1 MKTQL
6 DVRRPET
13 AQGEHRNQAA
23 AFLVGSIV
31 VTVLLYHV
39 IPYGRTIGYPLMLLS
54 TLVHEMGHG
63 IAAMLVGGSFERFEM
78 YADGSG
84 VAYSRGAFGRMA
96 NAFISAGGL
105 VGPALIG
112 GVGFVVGRSTQGARV
127 ALAVFGVVLLVALIL
142 VVRSVFGVAFVAA
155 TVVLCLGIALRA
167 PAWVSQVAV
176 VFIAVQLALSVFSR
190 GDYLFTQWAVT
201 GSGRMPS
208 DVQQMSEALFLPYWF
223 WGAVCGLISVAVL
236 LVGLRVF
243 FGGSGKN
250 AGKGPK
256 KASA

>member
-54 TLVHEMGHG
+54 TLVHELGHG
-63 IAAMLVGGSFERFEM
+63 IAAMLVGGSFDRFEM

-84 VAYSRGAFGRMA
+84 VAYSRGAFGRFSR
-96 NAFISAGGL
+96 AFISAGGL

-112 GVGFVVGRSTQGARV
+112 GVGFVVGRSTRGARV
-127 ALAVFGVVLLVALIL
+127 GLAVFGVVLLVALIL

-190 GDYLFTQWAVT
+190 GDYLFTQWAET

-223 WGAVCGLISVAVL
+223 WGAACGLISVVVL

-243 FGGSGKN
+243 FGG
-250 AGKGPK
+250 GKGAK
-256 KASA
+256 KASV